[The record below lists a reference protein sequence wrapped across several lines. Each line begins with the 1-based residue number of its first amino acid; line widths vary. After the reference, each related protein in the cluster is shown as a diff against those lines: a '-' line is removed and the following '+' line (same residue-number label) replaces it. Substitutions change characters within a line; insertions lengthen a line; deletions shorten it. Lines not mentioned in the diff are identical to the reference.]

1 MDIDKFS
8 KDVGNTS
15 KLENTT
21 LKIVHNYG
29 KSYYTSPLMTWLVTP
44 EAI

>member
-1 MDIDKFS
+1 MNIVKFS
-8 KDVGNTS
+8 KD
-15 KLENTT
+15 LENTT

-29 KSYYTSPLMTWLVTP
+29 KSYYASPLMTWLVTP